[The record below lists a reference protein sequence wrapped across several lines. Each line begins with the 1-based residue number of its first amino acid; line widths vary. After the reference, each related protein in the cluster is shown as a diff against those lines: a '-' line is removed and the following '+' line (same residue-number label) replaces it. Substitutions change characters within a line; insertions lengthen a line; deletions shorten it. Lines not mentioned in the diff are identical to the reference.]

1 MNATEIQKNFFQE
14 KIPELKKEKKS
25 TLLKLKKKKRKNQ
38 TQKKSIKIQKSN
50 QKKIYSKKN

>member
-25 TLLKLKKKKRKNQ
+25 TLLKLKKKE
-38 TQKKSIKIQKSN
+38 KKPN
-50 QKKIYSKKN
+50 PKKIH

>member
-25 TLLKLKKKKRKNQ
+25 TLLKLKKKEKNP
-38 TQKKSIKIQKSN
+38 N
-50 QKKIYSKKN
+50 PKKIH